1 MAAWQSRDHPT
12 EPAGRGLAQ
21 SRQLSLLCGRQG
33 RHRDRHDRPRRGDG
47 AAHRRHASTKFDA
60 RSFVWLGSMN
70 NEVSGF
76 FIRQGAPAANLQEI
90 LAGTAL
96 TVGSTGAGGD
106 QQAFT
111 VALNSLIGTKLKP
124 IAGYPGTQEI
134 MLAIERGELDG
145 IVGYSWGVARVGS
158 REALASG
165 RLKIVLQL
173 GLQKHK
179 DLPDV
184 PMLDEFVHSEADH
197 QVLELIFSRQA
208 MGRPLVA
215 PPGIDPSVSAL
226 LRRAFDQA
234 MQDPDLIAEAA
245 KMDLELGI
253 FSGKDVQSLVERL
266 YQSSPE
272 VIARAQAIASG
283 N

>member
-1 MAAWQSRDHPT
+1 M
-12 EPAGRGLAQ
+12 EPLI
-21 SRQLSLLCGRQG
+21 
-33 RHRDRHDRPRRGDG
+33 G
-47 AAHRRHASTKFDA
+47 AATSHGMLDSRKL
-60 RSFVWLGSMN
+60 VWLGSMN

-76 FIRQGAPAANLQEI
+76 FVRQGAPASGLKEI
-90 LAGTAL
+90 LAGVPL
-96 TVGSTGAGGD
+96 QVGSTGAAGD

-111 VALNSLIGTKLKP
+111 IALNSLLGTRLKP

-165 RLKIVLQL
+165 RLKIVMQL
-173 GLQKHK
+173 GLRKHK
-179 DLPDV
+179 ELPDI

-245 KMDLELGI
+245 KMDLELGF
-253 FSGKDVQSLVERL
+253 FSGRDVQSLVERL
-266 YQSSPE
+266 YQSPPE